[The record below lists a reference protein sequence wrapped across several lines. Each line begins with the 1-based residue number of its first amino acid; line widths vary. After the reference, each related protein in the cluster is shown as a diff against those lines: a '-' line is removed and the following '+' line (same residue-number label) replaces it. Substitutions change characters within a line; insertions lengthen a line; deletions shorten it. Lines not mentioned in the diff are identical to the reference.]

1 MAENKDLTPFK
12 YEEVQKSLFKTL
24 KLDSF
29 IQFLK
34 SQEYANY
41 FIEHVPTDIAPLII
55 NEFKEILSKLQQPR
69 YQVIKTFFIVLFKTL
84 NMEKNEIGLSN
95 LVSSITPVIFQTTP
109 TEEMDYKAKTLIT
122 KFFITNVLK
131 IFDIDEN
138 FLKENMENNTNGENS
153 NIIIKVPLKKSK
165 NKKDKDKNKGHTD
178 DVDEKS
184 GNEEQGSKDKENIKV
199 ETDKDQVGNGK
210 DDNKVGTEKDQG
222 NNDKDD
228 NKVGTDK
235 DDKNQSKDVK
245 EKDNKEEEK
254 ENGEKSLK
262 DSEIVKN
269 ENQNKDEI
277 DKNENESDKEEE
289 KQD

>member
-1 MAENKDLTPFK
+1 MPRNFFFFECWQVLDQFRKIDPNDQQELKRVSGIIWKKYLSTRSETEVNIGEEEKKMAENKDLTPFK

-178 DVDEKS
+178 DVDEK
-184 GNEEQGSKDKENIKV
+184 KWK
-199 ETDKDQVGNGK
+199 
-210 DDNKVGTEKDQG
+210 
-222 NNDKDD
+222 
-228 NKVGTDK
+228 
-235 DDKNQSKDVK
+235 
-245 EKDNKEEEK
+245 
-254 ENGEKSLK
+254 
-262 DSEIVKN
+262 
-269 ENQNKDEI
+269 
-277 DKNENESDKEEE
+277 
-289 KQD
+289 